1 MKSRSKYR
9 LLMMLLRSQPS
20 IGGVTALRKHQI
32 MLGTCGLKIYMS
44 ERLKPHKS
52 YFITPPCDYKPFDQS
67 AGSSVRTCSK
77 HGEVLNLVYVL
88 AELCQFVGSGSYK
101 PTSDT
106 YFPSGAATATYN
118 QRVISLSR
126 WFFLETEYLPVSLC
140 AANEG
145 KEVVSVRK
153 NAGFNRL

>member
-52 YFITPPCDYKPFDQS
+52 YFITPLCDYKPFDQS

-77 HGEVLNLVYVL
+77 HGEVLNLVL
-88 AELCQFVGSGSYK
+88 SII
-101 PTSDT
+101 
-106 YFPSGAATATYN
+106 PSGAATAIYN
-118 QRVISLSR
+118 QRVLLPFPLV
-126 WFFLETEYLPVSLC
+126 FFGNRVPAGQSMRGLLR
-140 AANEG
+140 

-153 NAGFNRL
+153 NTGINRL

>member
-1 MKSRSKYR
+1 MKLQSKYR
-9 LLMMLLRSQPS
+9 LLMMLLRSPPS

-77 HGEVLNLVYVL
+77 HGEVLNLVV
-88 AELCQFVGSGSYK
+88 SN
-101 PTSDT
+101 
-106 YFPSGAATATYN
+106 FPCDGAATAIYN
-118 QRVISLSR
+118 QRVPLPFPLV
-126 WFFLETEYLPVSLC
+126 FFGYRVPAGQSMRGLLR
-140 AANEG
+140 
-145 KEVVSVRK
+145 KEVVSVSK
-153 NAGFNRL
+153 NTGFNRL

>member
-67 AGSSVRTCSK
+67 AGSSVRTCLE

-106 YFPSGAATATYN
+106 YFPCDGAATVTYN
-118 QRVISLSR
+118 QRVHLPFPLV
-126 WFFLETEYLPVSLC
+126 FFWKPSTC
-140 AANEG
+140 R
-145 KEVVSVRK
+145 SVYARPMK
-153 NAGFNRL
+153 AKKWLA